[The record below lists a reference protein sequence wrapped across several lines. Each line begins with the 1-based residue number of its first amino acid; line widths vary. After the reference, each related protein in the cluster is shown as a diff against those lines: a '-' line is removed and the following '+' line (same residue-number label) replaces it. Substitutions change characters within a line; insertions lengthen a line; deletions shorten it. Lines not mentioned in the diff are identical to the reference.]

1 MDYPG
6 NDLNAGGLYG
16 RVPGN
21 MKTADECRQA
31 CIALPDCVGFTFVKV
46 ETVRDNCA
54 VKAAWVVSTA
64 NSNANCCD
72 SAEVT
77 DECRGGMT
85 IHTSYLYVLYKLD
98 YIFYGISFLFT
109 LKAITMIII
118 PTTIIITT
126 TINMTQMKVRLKTF
140 DYLHNVSI
148 LIPNKH

>member
-1 MDYPG
+1 MFCKIIFCKDNCEETLIDVDYPG

-31 CIALPDCVGFTFVKV
+31 CIALPDCVGFTFVKI

-77 DECRGGMT
+77 DECRGGR
-85 IHTSYLYVLYKLD
+85 IHFILRICILYLQSRID
-98 YIFYGISFLFT
+98 F
-109 LKAITMIII
+109 
-118 PTTIIITT
+118 
-126 TINMTQMKVRLKTF
+126 
-140 DYLHNVSI
+140 
-148 LIPNKH
+148 

>member
-54 VKAAWVVSTA
+54 VKAAWVASTA

-77 DECRGGMT
+77 DECRGGM
-85 IHTSYLYVLYKLD
+85 IR
-98 YIFYGISFLFT
+98 F
-109 LKAITMIII
+109 
-118 PTTIIITT
+118 
-126 TINMTQMKVRLKTF
+126 
-140 DYLHNVSI
+140 I
-148 LIPNKH
+148 LRICMF

>member
-1 MDYPG
+1 MFCKIIFCKDNCEETLIDVDYPG

-77 DECRGGMT
+77 DECRGGM
-85 IHTSYLYVLYKLD
+85 IHLMLR
-98 YIFYGISFLFT
+98 IFMFYNSNIFFMTFLFF
-109 LKAITMIII
+109 LHLR
-118 PTTIIITT
+118 
-126 TINMTQMKVRLKTF
+126 RLLWLL
-140 DYLHNVSI
+140 YL
-148 LIPNKH
+148 LRLL